1 MNEDRDQQLSGT
13 DPEER
18 AFTGSADGPPQEPDQ
33 PPQGNEELDRPA
45 SNPNGQPQQQPEEQ
59 ANPHGDYPNLP
70 GYGG

>member
-1 MNEDRDQQLSGT
+1 MIDERDQAQSNG

-18 AFTGSADGPPQEPDQ
+18 AFTGDADGPPKEPDQ
-33 PPQGNEELDRPA
+33 PADGNEELER
-45 SNPNGQPQQQPEEQ
+45 STREWKPEPDSQ